1 MTLDKCENMKSGE
14 IVETGAADGG
24 QRVQNTMHAALPQVL
39 AVSIKNV
46 LLLGYGM
53 TLGFP
58 TIVIPALDGDD
69 AQESLVLTFEQI
81 SWISSINLICVPLG
95 CLFSG
100 IITQPLGR
108 KRSMQ
113 LLNIPFLG
121 AWLLFHYASTVD
133 HLYMALCLT
142 GLSGGLLEAPVITY
156 VAEITQPHLRGML
169 SATSSM
175 TIIFGVM
182 TQFLLGTF
190 LNWRTVALL
199 NVIIPLLAVVLLF
212 IVPESPH
219 WLILKDRF
227 TDAQQSLAW
236 LRGWT
241 TVDQVDSEYK
251 QLCEALGKT
260 PPVHNGLDNPAFDG
274 QHCTSNDN
282 GVEQKCTSTR
292 SSDGGY
298 LEILKRFTMRSFILP
313 SCIVCFSFFLGHFS
327 GMTTLQTY
335 AVQIFQTLHTPIDKY
350 YATLLL
356 GIVELLGTLVCVVG
370 VHYVGKRPLT
380 FFSTLGCGVC
390 FLVVATY
397 AYLIDVQYLAMSHKL
412 NITSQSTFVNNT
424 SLASHTTDTQSL
436 QWLPTVFL
444 IGSAFISHCGIRLLP
459 WVLIGEVYPGN
470 IRAMASGISGG
481 VGYIFGFA
489 ANKAFLSMIRTLTLP
504 GTFWMYGSLS
514 LVGTVVLYLYLPETE
529 GRTLRDIELH
539 FSGVKKIPR
548 NAGVYKHTDAGV
560 VNEGYTE
567 KPTNNEHTES
577 RF

>member
-1 MTLDKCENMKSGE
+1 MCAG
-14 IVETGAADGG
+14 
-24 QRVQNTMHAALPQVL
+24 
-39 AVSIKNV
+39 
-46 LLLGYGM
+46 
-53 TLGFP
+53 
-58 TIVIPALDGDD
+58 
-69 AQESLVLTFEQI
+69 
-81 SWISSINLICVPLG
+81 SINLICVPLG

-113 LLNIPFLG
+113 LLNVPFLG
-121 AWLLFHYASTVD
+121 AWLLFHYARSVD

-190 LNWRTVALL
+190 LNWRTVALV
-199 NVIIPLLAVVLLF
+199 NVAIPLLAVLLLF

-219 WLILKDRF
+219 WLILKNRF
-227 TDAQQSLAW
+227 DDAQQSLAW

-241 TVDQVDSEYK
+241 TVDQVDTEYR
-251 QLCEALGKT
+251 QLCDALGKT
-260 PPVHNGLDNPAFDG
+260 ATTVNTGQDNPAFDG
-274 QHCTSNDN
+274 QHCIINNGSSNGETVEHKHVNITHIHTSSCNSN
-282 GVEQKCTSTR
+282 SISTGGYMTMLKRFSTR
-292 SSDGGY
+292 S
-298 LEILKRFTMRSFILP
+298 FVLP
-313 SCIVCFSFFLGHFS
+313 CCIVCFSFFLGHFS

-356 GIVELLGTLVCVVG
+356 GIVELLGTLVCVVV

-380 FFSTLGCGVC
+380 FFSTVGSGVC

-397 AYLIDVQYLAMSHKL
+397 AYHIDVHYLAMPVKL
-412 NITSQSTFVNNT
+412 NVTAANVTVGANTTSVAPAYT
-424 SLASHTTDTQSL
+424 AL

-459 WVLIGEVYPGN
+459 WILIGEVYPADV
-470 IRAMASGISGG
+470 RAMASGISGG

-504 GTFWMYGSLS
+504 GTFWLYGGLS
-514 LVGTVVLYLYLPETE
+514 LLGTVILYLYLPETE
-529 GRTLRDIELH
+529 GRTLKDIELH
-539 FSGVKKIPR
+539 FTGVKKIQR
-548 NAGVYKHTDAGV
+548 NAGVYKHTDTQTGAGA
-560 VNEGYTE
+560 VNQAYTE
-567 KPTNNEHTES
+567 KPLPTSNELTES
-577 RF
+577 RL

>member
-1 MTLDKCENMKSGE
+1 MCAG
-14 IVETGAADGG
+14 
-24 QRVQNTMHAALPQVL
+24 
-39 AVSIKNV
+39 
-46 LLLGYGM
+46 
-53 TLGFP
+53 
-58 TIVIPALDGDD
+58 
-69 AQESLVLTFEQI
+69 
-81 SWISSINLICVPLG
+81 SINLICVPLG

-113 LLNIPFLG
+113 LLNVPFLG
-121 AWLLFHYASTVD
+121 AWLLFHYARSVG

-190 LNWRTVALL
+190 LNWRTIALVNVA
-199 NVIIPLLAVVLLF
+199 IPLLAVLLLF

-219 WLILKDRF
+219 WLILKNRF
-227 TDAQQSLAW
+227 DDARHSLAW

-241 TVDQVDSEYK
+241 TVDQVDHEYR
-251 QLCEALGKT
+251 QLCVALGRT
-260 PPVHNGLDNPAFDG
+260 ATVNTGQDNPAFDG
-274 QHCTSNDN
+274 QHCIINNGSSNGETVEHKHVHTSSN
-282 GVEQKCTSTR
+282 GNNSTAGYMTMLKRLSTR
-292 SSDGGY
+292 S
-298 LEILKRFTMRSFILP
+298 FVLP
-313 SCIVCFSFFLGHFS
+313 CCIVCFSFFLGHFS

-380 FFSTLGCGVC
+380 FFSTVGSGVC

-397 AYLIDVQYLAMSHKL
+397 AYHIDVHYLAMPVKL
-412 NITSQSTFVNNT
+412 NVTAPGNVTAAANT
-424 SLASHTTDTQSL
+424 TNVAPAFTAL

-459 WVLIGEVYPGN
+459 WILIGEVYPADV
-470 IRAMASGISGG
+470 RAMASGISGG

-489 ANKAFLSMIRTLTLP
+489 ANRAFLSMTRTLTLP
-504 GTFWMYGSLS
+504 GTFWLYGGLS
-514 LVGTVVLYLYLPETE
+514 LLGTVILYLYLPETE
-529 GRTLRDIELH
+529 GRTLKDIELH
-539 FSGVKKIPR
+539 FTGVKKIQR
-548 NAGVYKHTDAGV
+548 NAGVYKHTATDTGAGA
-560 VNEGYTE
+560 VNQAYTE
-567 KPTNNEHTES
+567 KPLPTNNELTES
-577 RF
+577 QL